1 MNKSI
6 ELRGL
11 NLCTITLYPQTII
24 TYIISVR
31 DNNGK
36 SMWQKKNC
44 TCEDLAFAVEITKRK
59 IYTDIFET
67 N

>member
-1 MNKSI
+1 MKQDVVQISGKNS
-6 ELRGL
+6 
-11 NLCTITLYPQTII
+11 CVITLYYQTVV
-24 TYIISVR
+24 TFTISVR

-36 SMWQKKNC
+36 SMWQKRNC

-59 IYTDIFET
+59 IYTDVFE